1 MRFVIDP
8 RMRAAP
14 GLALILAI
22 ASVPVLSAPHVPDQD
37 SAVLERLPISPGDPI
52 ARELRELR
60 RQVAANPQD
69 SATAV
74 RLARRYFRLA
84 MSEGDPRFIGYGEA
98 ALRPWWPAADA
109 MQGVPLPKG
118 VPPPQ
123 SVPPP
128 PGVLVARALLRQYK
142 HEFDAALEDLA
153 RAGEADPRDDEVWL
167 WRSALHLVQADYAA
181 AAADC
186 ARLRPWAAEVD
197 ITGCETSVQGMTGH
211 AEAAYRAL
219 GGALQH
225 ARDLGPLGKIWFQTR
240 LAEFSLRLGNTAVAE
255 AHFREALALKVN
267 DQYLLADYADFL
279 LEQRRP
285 AEVVPLLANWVRS
298 DILLLRLAFAERALK
313 LPSADAHVEALAAR
327 FAAAALRGERLHLA
341 EESRFT
347 LGLLGKPAQALA
359 LALDNWRA
367 QREPRDARV
376 VLEAAIAARE
386 PQAAAPV
393 MQWLQSSANEDPT
406 LRGLAAQIE
415 ARSGAQKK

>member
-1 MRFVIDP
+1 MRFVIDR

-14 GLALILAI
+14 GVVLVLAI
-22 ASVPVLSAPHVPDQD
+22 ASAPVLSAPHIPDQD
-37 SAVLERLPISPGDPI
+37 SVVLERLPISPGDPV

-69 SATAV
+69 SAMAV

-98 ALRPWWPAADA
+98 ALRPWWSAAEPP
-109 MQGVPLPKG
+109 QG

-123 SVPPP
+123 
-128 PGVLVARALLRQYK
+128 GVLVARALLRQYK
-142 HEFDAALEDLA
+142 HEFDGALEDLA

-167 WRSALHLVQADYAA
+167 WRSALHLVKADYAA

-197 ITGCETSVQGMTGH
+197 IVGCETAAQGMTGH
-211 AEAAYRAL
+211 AEAAYQAL
-219 GGALQH
+219 SGALAR

-240 LAEFSLRLGNTAVAE
+240 LAEFSLRLGNTADAE

-279 LEQRRP
+279 LDQRRP

-313 LPSADAHVEALAAR
+313 LPSADAHVEALGAR

-347 LGLLGKPAQALA
+347 LGLLGKPAQALT
-359 LALDNWRA
+359 LAVDNWRA

-386 PQAAAPV
+386 PQAAVPV
-393 MQWLQSSANEDPT
+393 MQWLQSSAHEDPI
-406 LRGLAAQIE
+406 LRGLAAKID
-415 ARSGAQKK
+415 ALSGAQKR